1 MRCPKHWVVGYNN
14 YMAHLIHC
22 IHQHVEPPMHSLWLE
37 TYLYVSLAVYPF
49 SMILSITGLTVQLTM
64 SVYDNS
70 MV

>member
-1 MRCPKHWVVGYNN
+1 MHCPQHWVVGYNN
-14 YMAHLIHC
+14 YMAYLTHC
-22 IHQHVEPPMHSLWLE
+22 IHQHVEPPVHSHWLE

-49 SMILSITGLTVQLTM
+49 SMILSITGLAVQLTM